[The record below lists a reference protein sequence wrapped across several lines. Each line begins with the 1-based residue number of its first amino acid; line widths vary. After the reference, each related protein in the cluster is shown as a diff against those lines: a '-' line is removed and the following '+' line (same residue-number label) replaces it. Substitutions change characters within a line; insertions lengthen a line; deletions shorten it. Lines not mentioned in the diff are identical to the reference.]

1 MSRVLEDIQEL
12 IKKLMFS
19 LYDNFSDS
27 LNVYR
32 KGSILLLITVTDVG
46 IFTSEI
52 FNGVM
57 FWGLGGGVLEKDS
70 RGSVTL
76 GILWHRKK

>member
-1 MSRVLEDIQEL
+1 MSRVLEGIQEF

-19 LYDNFSDS
+19 LYDSFSDS

-32 KGSILLLITVTDVG
+32 KGSILLLITVTDEG

-52 FNGVM
+52 FNGIM
-57 FWGLGGGVLEKDS
+57 FWGLGGGGGS
-70 RGSVTL
+70 RE
-76 GILWHRKK
+76 R